1 VTTRR
6 ATGIRASFAA
16 ALLLGA
22 CTPAAAPTPTPD
34 LPAATPGA
42 TAPAT
47 SPGLPSSLAP
57 GASADGRVH
66 ETVVTLPAGHN
77 RLPIALLDRTGLVV
91 EITEVPQNAA
101 FTEGIVGAEDG
112 RALVFTW
119 VGGSCDLRVLLTLER
134 SAAGFRLLTRTDVT
148 GQMCDMLGVSR
159 QVAIRLS
166 EPIAPETVI
175 VERAP

>member
-6 ATGIRASFAA
+6 ATGIRTSFAA
-16 ALLLGA
+16 ALLLSA
-22 CTPAAAPTPTPD
+22 CTASGVPSPTPGVPT
-34 LPAATPGA
+34 ATPGA
-42 TAPAT
+42 SAPSTPHAD
-47 SPGLPSSLAP
+47 PPSLAP
-57 GASADGRVH
+57 GASQEGQVH
-66 ETVVTLPAGHN
+66 ETVVTMPDGQD
-77 RLPIALLDRTGLVV
+77 RLPIALLDLTGLVV
-91 EITEVPQNAA
+91 EISEVPPNAA

-112 RALVFTW
+112 RALVYTW

-134 SAAGFRLLTRTDVT
+134 SAMGFRLLTRTDVT
-148 GQMCDMLGVSR
+148 GQMCDMLGVTR